1 MVVVI
6 EDSEDEDSSSSSS
19 SCWSSDSG
27 DSLMSPYSSFTSALS
42 RDMDSSVLLDSSP
55 SLSFGEWED

>member
-1 MVVVI
+1 MVVI
-6 EDSEDEDSSSSSS
+6 DDSEDEDSSSSSS
-19 SCWSSDSG
+19 SSWSSDSG
-27 DSLMSPYSSFTSALS
+27 DSLMSTYSSFTSALS